1 MPAAA
6 RQTDPDTSEGQVSSD
21 VSSDVIIN
29 GLGAALMGSV
39 ESPHAPYGSPHP
51 PHKNAT
57 ITTASS
63 TVIVNGRGLAYAG
76 SDLSC
81 GHAIASGSPDVDTA
95 A

>member
-6 RQTDPDTSEGQVSSD
+6 RQGDPDTSDGQIASD
-21 VSSDVIIN
+21 VSNDVIIN
-29 GLGAALMGSV
+29 GQGAALQGSV
-39 ESPHAPYGSPHP
+39 ESSHAPYGSPHP
-51 PHKNAT
+51 PHEAAT